1 MGVRHYL
8 AAKLGADDAE
18 LERWVG
24 ATDGLSL
31 AACAEPVISVRYLG
45 HGLEETVELLR
56 RAVRG
61 RVSTRRT
68 TTRAVYRRRASSQR
82 ALAGI
87 RHSVDASSAGGSK
100 VTACGRSRRRST

>member
-1 MGVRHYL
+1 MGGRHYL

-31 AACAEPVISVRYLG
+31 AGCAEAVISVRCLG

-61 RVSTRRT
+61 RVSARRT
-68 TTRAVYRRRASSQR
+68 TTRAVYRDRAPSQR
-82 ALAGI
+82 APAGV
-87 RHSVDASSAGGSK
+87 RHSVDTSLCAVSVLAAPG
-100 VTACGRSRRRST
+100 